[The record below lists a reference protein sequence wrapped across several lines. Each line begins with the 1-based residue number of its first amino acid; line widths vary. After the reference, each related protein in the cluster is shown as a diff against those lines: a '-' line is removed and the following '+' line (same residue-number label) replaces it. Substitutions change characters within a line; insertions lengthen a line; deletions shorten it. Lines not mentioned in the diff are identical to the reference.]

1 MTLILYLLAFL
12 LLITI
17 VVFIHELGHFLLARA
32 FGVKVLDFSLGFGK
46 SVKTWSSSSGTEYN
60 LRILPIGGY
69 VQMLGED
76 NDFNKRDSFVE
87 DSFQSKKYYQKLLI
101 TLGGPIFNFF
111 LALIIFF
118 GINLYGI
125 FSIVPLIGNVS
136 LLSQADEAGFKSGDL
151 IKQIDGR
158 KVESMSDLQIKLSS
172 RLGETGELKFLVE
185 RENKDLQ
192 LIVPIKK
199 WLSNEEPKDL
209 LFSLGLGLP
218 LEPIIGSILPDSAAS
233 KAGIKSGDLVREID
247 DLKINYWSDIKL
259 AADRSNGKTSV
270 FKVFRENQLI
280 DLPIKPSISEDGL
293 RWVYGVTPA
302 NRIMDELRFVKRFDI
317 ANSVL
322 NAVNQTT
329 EITLSSLSFLYKM
342 IFGQISV
349 KNLGGP
355 VMIGQFA
362 GDSLIYGGLYSFI
375 YLIAFISIS
384 LGIVNLFP
392 IPVLDGGQALILTIE
407 RVMGKQIPPRI
418 IDFVYRLGIIFLAFI
433 FLFVFFN
440 DIFRIITP

>member
-1 MTLILYLLAFL
+1 MTLLIYLLAFL

-46 SVKTWSSSSGTEYN
+46 SVKTWRSSSGTNYN
-60 LRILPIGGY
+60 LRILPVGGY

-76 NDFNKRDSFVE
+76 HNLDKEDFFIE

-125 FSIVPLIGNVS
+125 FSIVPLVGNVS

-151 IKQIDGR
+151 IKQIDDR
-158 KVESMSDLQIKLSS
+158 KVESMSDLQIRLSS

-192 LIVPIKK
+192 IVIPIKK
-199 WLSNEEPKDL
+199 WLSDEEPKDL
-209 LFSLGLGLP
+209 LYSLGLGIP

-233 KAGIKSGDLVREID
+233 KAGLKSGDLIREID
-247 DLKINYWSDIKL
+247 GLKINYWSDIKL
-259 AADRSNGKTSV
+259 AAERSNGKTSV
-270 FKVFRENQLI
+270 FKVSRENQLI
-280 DLPIKPSISEDGL
+280 DILIKPAISEDGL
-293 RWVYGVTPA
+293 RWIYGVTST
-302 NRIMDELRFVKRFDI
+302 NKVMEELRFVKRLDI
-317 ANSVL
+317 TSSVL
-322 NAVNQTT
+322 NAVNQTV

-384 LGIVNLFP
+384 LGIVNLLP
-392 IPVLDGGQALILTIE
+392 IPVLDGGQALILTVE
-407 RVMGKQIPPRI
+407 RVIGRQIPPRI

-433 FLFVFFN
+433 FVFVFFN

>member
-1 MTLILYLLAFL
+1 MTLLIYLLAFL

-46 SVKTWSSSSGTEYN
+46 SVKTWRSSSGTNYN
-60 LRILPIGGY
+60 LRILPVGGY

-76 NDFNKRDSFVE
+76 HNLDKEDFFIE

-125 FSIVPLIGNVS
+125 FSIVPLVGNVS

-151 IKQIDGR
+151 IKQIDDR
-158 KVESMSDLQIKLSS
+158 KVESMSDLQIRLSS

-192 LIVPIKK
+192 IVIPIKK
-199 WLSNEEPKDL
+199 WLSDEEPKDL
-209 LFSLGLGLP
+209 LYSLGLGIP

-233 KAGIKSGDLVREID
+233 KAGLKSGDLIREID
-247 DLKINYWSDIKL
+247 GLKINYWSDIKL
-259 AADRSNGKTSV
+259 AAERSNGKTSV
-270 FKVFRENQLI
+270 FKVSRENQLI
-280 DLPIKPSISEDGL
+280 DILIKPAMSEDGL
-293 RWVYGVTPA
+293 RWIYGVTST
-302 NRIMDELRFVKRFDI
+302 NKVMEELRFVKRLDI
-317 ANSVL
+317 TSSVL
-322 NAVNQTT
+322 NAVNQTV

-384 LGIVNLFP
+384 LGIVNLLP
-392 IPVLDGGQALILTIE
+392 IPVLDGGQALILTVE
-407 RVMGKQIPPRI
+407 RVIGRQIPPRI

-433 FLFVFFN
+433 FVFVFFN

>member
-1 MTLILYLLAFL
+1 MTLLLYLLAFL

-46 SVKTWSSSSGTEYN
+46 SVKTWRSSSGTNYN
-60 LRILPIGGY
+60 LRILPVGGY

-76 NDFNKRDSFVE
+76 HNLDKQDSFIE

-125 FSIVPLIGNVS
+125 FSIVPLVGNVS
-136 LLSQADEAGFKSGDL
+136 LLSQADEAGFESGDL
-151 IKQIDGR
+151 IKQIDDR
-158 KVESMSDLQIKLSS
+158 KVESMSDLQIRLSS

-192 LIVPIKK
+192 IVIPIKK
-199 WLSNEEPKDL
+199 WLSDEEPKDL
-209 LFSLGLGLP
+209 LYSLGLGIP

-233 KAGIKSGDLVREID
+233 KSGLKSGDLIREID
-247 DLKINYWSDIKL
+247 GLKINYWSDIKL
-259 AADRSNGKTSV
+259 AAERSNGKTSV
-270 FKVFRENQLI
+270 FKVSRENQLI
-280 DLPIKPSISEDGL
+280 DILIKPAMSEDGL
-293 RWVYGVTPA
+293 RWIYGVTST
-302 NRIMDELRFVKRFDI
+302 NKVMEELRFVKRFDI
-317 ANSVL
+317 TSSVL
-322 NAVNQTT
+322 NAVNQTV

-384 LGIVNLFP
+384 LGIVNLLP
-392 IPVLDGGQALILTIE
+392 IPVLDGGQALILTVE
-407 RVMGKQIPPRI
+407 RVIGRQIPPRI

-433 FLFVFFN
+433 FVFVFFN